1 MRVQLVAVGTKMP
14 SWVQTAFAEYAKRLP
29 KELAPKLLELELG
42 SKTKPGNTDAAKKA
56 EAETILAVIPVEHFV
71 VMLDVGGKAW
81 STEELAGQLANWQM
95 SGRDFSFVIGGP
107 DGLDASVRARAN
119 VIWSLSNLTLPHPLV
134 RIVWVE
140 QMYRAHCILTNHPY
154 HK

>member
-14 SWVQTAFAEYAKRLP
+14 AWVQTGFTEYAKRLP
-29 KELAPKLLELELG
+29 KELTPKVLELELG
-42 SKTKPGNTDAAKKA
+42 SKSKPGNMEAAKKA
-56 EAETILAVIPVEHFV
+56 EADAILAAIPAEHCV

-81 STEELAGQLANWQM
+81 STEDLAAQLAQWQM
-95 SGRDFSFVIGGP
+95 SGRDYSFVIGGP
-107 DGLDASVRARAN
+107 DGLDASVRKRAN
-119 VIWSLSNLTLPHPLV
+119 VVWSLSNLTLPHPLV

-140 QMYRAHCILTNHPY
+140 QLYRAYSILINHPY

>member
-14 SWVQTAFAEYAKRLP
+14 AWVQTAFGEYTKRLP
-29 KELAPKLLELELG
+29 KELAPKLVELELG
-42 SKTKPGNTDAAKKA
+42 SKLKPGNIDAAKKVEA
-56 EAETILAVIPVEHFV
+56 EAILANIPAEHFV

-81 STEELAGQLANWQM
+81 STQDLSAQLANWQM

-107 DGLDASVRARAN
+107 DGLDDKVRLRAN
-119 VIWSLSNLTLPHPLV
+119 AIWSLSNLTLPHPLV
-134 RIVWVE
+134 RIVFVE
-140 QMYRAHCILTNHPY
+140 QLYRAFSILMNHPY

>member
-14 SWVQTAFAEYAKRLP
+14 AWVQTAFGEYAKRLP
-29 KELAPKLLELELG
+29 KELAPKLVELELG
-42 SKTKPGNTDAAKKA
+42 SKLKPGNTDAAKKIEA
-56 EAETILAVIPVEHFV
+56 EAILAAIPAEHFV

-81 STEELAGQLANWQM
+81 STQELSAQLANWQM

-107 DGLDASVRARAN
+107 DGLDDKVRLRAN

-134 RIVWVE
+134 RIVFVE
-140 QMYRAHCILTNHPY
+140 QLYRAFSILMNHPY

>member
-1 MRVQLVAVGTKMP
+1 VRVQLVAVGTKMP
-14 SWVQTAFAEYAKRLP
+14 AWVQSAFAEYNKRLP
-29 KELAPKLLELELG
+29 KELTPKLVELELG
-42 SKTKPGNTDAAKKA
+42 SKSKPGNSEAAKKSEA
-56 EAETILAVIPVEHFV
+56 EAILAAIPAEHFV

-81 STEELAGQLANWQM
+81 STAQLAQQLQDWQM

-107 DGLDASVRARAN
+107 DGLDASVRLRAN
-119 VIWSLSNLTLPHPLV
+119 AVWSLSNLTLPHPLV

-140 QMYRAHCILTNHPY
+140 QIYRAHCILNNHPY

>member
-14 SWVQTAFAEYAKRLP
+14 TWVQTAFAEYAKRLP
-29 KELAPKLLELELG
+29 KELAPKVLELELG
-42 SKTKPGNTDAAKKA
+42 SKSKPGNIEAAKKA
-56 EAETILAVIPVEHFV
+56 EAEAILAVIPAEHFV
-71 VMLDVGGKAW
+71 VMLDLGGKAW
-81 STEELAGQLANWQM
+81 STQELSQQLATWQM

-107 DGLDASVRARAN
+107 DGLDERVRARAN
-119 VIWSLSNLTLPHPLV
+119 AVWSLSNLTLPHPLV

-140 QMYRAHCILTNHPY
+140 QIYRAYCILNNHPY

>member
-14 SWVQTAFAEYAKRLP
+14 AWVQTGFTEYAKRLP
-29 KELAPKLLELELG
+29 KELTPKVLELELG
-42 SKTKPGNTDAAKKA
+42 SKSKPGNMEAAKKA
-56 EAETILAVIPVEHFV
+56 EAEAILAAIPAEHYV

-81 STEELAGQLANWQM
+81 STEDLAAQLAQWQM
-95 SGRDFSFVIGGP
+95 SGRDYSFVIGGP
-107 DGLDASVRARAN
+107 DGLDASVRKRAN
-119 VIWSLSNLTLPHPLV
+119 VVWSLSNLTLPHPLV

-140 QMYRAHCILTNHPY
+140 QLYRAHSILINHPY

>member
-14 SWVQTAFAEYAKRLP
+14 AWVQTGFSEYAKRLP
-29 KELAPKLLELELG
+29 KELAPKVLELELG
-42 SKTKPGNTDAAKKA
+42 SKSKPGNSEAAKKVEA
-56 EAETILAVIPVEHFV
+56 EAILAAIPAEHFV
-71 VMLDVGGKAW
+71 VMLDLGGKAW
-81 STEELAGQLANWQM
+81 STEELAGQLGQWQM

-107 DGLDASVRARAN
+107 DGLDASVRQRAN
-119 VIWSLSNLTLPHPLV
+119 AIWSLSNLTLPHPLV

-140 QMYRAHCILTNHPY
+140 QLYRAHSILINHPY

>member
-14 SWVQTAFAEYAKRLP
+14 AWVQSAFAEYAKRLP
-29 KELAPKLLELELG
+29 KELAPKLVELELG
-42 SKTKPGNTDAAKKA
+42 SKTRPGNIEAAKKVEA
-56 EAETILAVIPVEHFV
+56 EAILAAIPAEHFV
-71 VMLDVGGKAW
+71 VMLDLGGKAW
-81 STEELAGQLANWQM
+81 STPELAQQLKHWQM

-107 DGLDASVRARAN
+107 DGLDASVGQRAN
-119 VIWSLSNLTLPHPLV
+119 SIWSLSNLTLPHPLV

-140 QMYRAHCILTNHPY
+140 QLYRAFSILNNHPY

>member
-14 SWVQTAFAEYAKRLP
+14 AWVQSGFTEYAKRLP
-29 KELAPKLLELELG
+29 KELTPKLLELELG
-42 SKTKPGNTDAAKKA
+42 SKSKPGNMEAAKKA
-56 EAETILAVIPVEHFV
+56 EAEAILAAIPAEHFV

-81 STEELAGQLANWQM
+81 STEELAAQLAQWQM

-107 DGLDASVRARAN
+107 DGLDASVRKRAN
-119 VIWSLSNLTLPHPLV
+119 AVWSLSNLTLPHPLV

-140 QMYRAHCILTNHPY
+140 QLYRAHSILINHPY